1 MPWPPF
7 RTEPDDRLMAA
18 IKELPPIIHKLVDV
32 VTQVGGRGP
41 RFAYVK
47 NFSLYYLV
55 LSREVFL
62 GAINAAELD
71 FPRVL
76 VILSRSLFEYCTKC
90 EFLISNPDVAVKQH
104 SSLPARRY
112 RSAKDAFSKEHV
124 ILKRLEREY
133 IDFHLNPKGKVAED
147 AGDIAVA
154 DMAQKLYGKRGAYAK
169 YFVIPSIFVHGFPE
183 GIVDVIETNT
193 KKRTQNIHLDSA
205 ITNID
210 ALLSIDAY
218 HICRCML
225 AVSAEY
231 KAKLPEFRN
240 ALLKLHPLIHSYAK
254 LDLMSLMT

>member
-7 RTEPDDRLMAA
+7 RITPDDRLIIA
-18 IKELPPIIHKLVDV
+18 IKKLPSLVHTLV
-32 VTQVGGRGP
+32 GEVAQVGGRGP

-62 GAINAAELD
+62 GAINSAELN

-90 EFLISNPDVAVKQH
+90 EFFIRNPDVAVKQH

-112 RSAKDAFSKEHV
+112 NSAKDAFGDEHV
-124 ILKRLEREY
+124 IRKRLEREY
-133 IDFHLNPKGKVAED
+133 IDFHLNPKGKVAET
-147 AGDIAVA
+147 AGDMALA
-154 DMAQKLYGKRGAYAK
+154 DMARQLYHARSLYAK
-169 YFVIPSIFVHGFPE
+169 HFVIPSIFVHGFPE
-183 GIVDVIETNT
+183 GIVDVIETNA

-205 ITNID
+205 ITNMD
-210 ALLSIDAY
+210 ALLSICAY
-218 HICRCML
+218 HLCRCML

-231 KAKLPEFRN
+231 KIELPEFRDTLM
-240 ALLKLHPLIHSYAK
+240 ALRPLIRSYAR
-254 LDLMSLMT
+254 LDLKSLMS